1 MTYEQALLD
10 AVVLQRNEAMNALAR
25 MQAESAVRYAQLQDQ
40 IDALT
45 AQLKGA
51 EDGNESV

>member
-1 MTYEQALLD
+1 MTYDQALID

-25 MQAESAVRYAQLQDQ
+25 MQAESAVRYAQLQEQ

-51 EDGNESV
+51 EDGNEPV